1 MANKIFTP
9 SFENSTTKINTES
22 SEIKK
27 EESDDENHD
36 PTFIVETEVGE
47 EDFKIDTS
55 KVKKELVELES
66 FLEQDGKVDLDKP
79 HKCTLCDARYAKNF
93 HLKRHIETVH
103 EGLKPHKCSICNK
116 GFAELCNLKHHI
128 ATVHEGKRPHQCTIC
143 GKRFAKNN
151 QLNMHVETVH
161 EGKKPFACTECD
173 MQYQTSKGLKKH
185 IQGTH
190 LRCSICKID
199 FDEIS
204 DCWP

>member
-1 MANKIFTP
+1 MLLL
-9 SFENSTTKINTES
+9 ENSTTYVIKDS

-27 EESDDENHD
+27 EDDENHD

-47 EDFKIDTS
+47 NDFKVDTS
-55 KVKKELVELES
+55 KIKKELVELES
-66 FLEQDGKVDLDKP
+66 FLEQGGKVDELEKP
-79 HKCTLCDARYAKNF
+79 HKCSLCDARYAKNF

-103 EGLKPHKCSICNK
+103 EGLKPHKCSICSK

-161 EGKKPFACTECD
+161 EGKKPFACSECD
-173 MQYQTSKGLKKH
+173 VRYQTSKVES
-185 IQGTH
+185 IQDMKFRNPIQIE
-190 LRCSICKID
+190 LY
-199 FDEIS
+199 
-204 DCWP
+204 